1 MEPVSIIVSA
11 IAGGALAG
19 LKPTAEAAV
28 KDAYAGL
35 KALLFR
41 KYGSVDVAP
50 IENKPE
56 SQAKRDSV
64 AEDLK
69 DAGAERDAELLQ
81 AARALLE
88 LIQSRAPETGPAI
101 GVDLEKVTAAALRIR
116 EVESDGTGV
125 RVRDSNFAGD
135 IDIGSV
141 RAGRPS
147 NP

>member
-1 MEPVSIIVSA
+1 MDPVSIVVTSLA
-11 IAGGALAG
+11 AGALAG

-28 KDAYAGL
+28 KDAYQGI
-35 KALLFR
+35 KALIRR
-41 KYGSVDVAP
+41 KYGSVDVTP
-50 IENKPE
+50 IENKPD
-56 SQAKRDSV
+56 SQAKRASV

-69 DAGAERDAELLQ
+69 EAGADNDTELLE

-88 LIQSRAPETGPAI
+88 LIRKSAPETGPAI
-101 GVDLEKVTAAALRIR
+101 GVDLEKVSAAALRIR
-116 EVESDGTGV
+116 EVDAEGTGI
-125 RVRDSNFAGD
+125 RVRESTFTGD